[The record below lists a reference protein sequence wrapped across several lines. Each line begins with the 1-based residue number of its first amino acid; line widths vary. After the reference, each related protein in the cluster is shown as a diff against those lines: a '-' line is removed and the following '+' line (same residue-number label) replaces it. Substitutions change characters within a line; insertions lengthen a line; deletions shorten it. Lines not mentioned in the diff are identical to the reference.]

1 TAGKFFGRGFFW
13 LTRRHWFGGRGCFG
27 GFLRN
32 TVRGMV
38 TAREKRVRN
47 AVYQARWR
55 ARRDELARTHPEGS
69 ERRLLGAGGGWGRV
83 ADGDRVALADKL
95 ADLAMAHL
103 RRSQELALLARRVR
117 AGERGA
123 GR

>member
-1 TAGKFFGRGFFW
+1 
-13 LTRRHWFGGRGCFG
+13 
-27 GFLRN
+27 
-32 TVRGMV
+32 M

-55 ARRDELARTHPEGS
+55 ARRDELARTHPEVS
-69 ERRLLGAGGGWGRV
+69 ERRLMEAAERCGRLS
-83 ADGDRVALADKL
+83 DGDRVALADKL